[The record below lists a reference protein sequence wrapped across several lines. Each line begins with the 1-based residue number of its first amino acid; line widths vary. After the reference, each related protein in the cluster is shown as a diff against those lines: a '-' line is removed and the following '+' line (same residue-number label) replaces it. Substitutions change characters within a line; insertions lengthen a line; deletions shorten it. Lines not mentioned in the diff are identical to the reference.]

1 MNKKYLFL
9 SESTLKIIAIILMTI
24 DHVSLFLLPSNSDLQ
39 IALRAIGRLSM
50 PIFIFMNIEG
60 IYHTRN
66 IWKYF
71 LRLFVLG
78 TIIDIVGIISKYGPG
93 NILIDFS
100 MYTIIFYFLKQKNIK
115 SLISIFP
122 IAFLVLSDL
131 QISVFGIQFFNSDYG
146 TYGLIFA
153 LFIFLAKEISFYV
166 CKNQANIM
174 QIDQDYFL
182 EEKLQGTYNVAAS
195 IAIFIATALFYVI
208 YRIDYTLPILPGT
221 IAIQSWCFFSAVFI
235 LFYNGKRG
243 YNKPWFK
250 YGSSASLINFI
261 FNSFSNISIFIYKNK
276 L

>member
-24 DHVSLFLLPSNSDLQ
+24 DHIALFLLPSNSDLQ

-78 TIIDIVGIISKYGPG
+78 TIIDIIGIISKYGPG

-131 QISVFGIQFFNSDYG
+131 QISVFGIQFFNSDCG

-250 YGSSASLINFI
+250 YGSYLYYPLHLLILY
-261 FNSFSNISIFIYKNK
+261 SIHLAI
-276 L
+276 